1 MSDKNYSEE
10 RESFQVVAWLAG
22 ILCLALLVFLAFPAS
37 DQGGDIGEQLEEDL
51 LPESEAPAIPLD
63 DQAFF
68 GARYIA
74 ENIAKT
80 LDRRIELACEGGEM
94 IEGCSDDAQ
103 SARPCHSLVRRF
115 YNGPF
120 LGNFRFEVI
129 IQSDASVNCKL
140 RHFCM
145 ASDTI
150 GGKFLYY
157 RPGATEIMVSNVP
170 CKELVA
176 ELETQEAK

>member
-22 ILCLALLVFLAFPAS
+22 ILCLALLVFLAMPAS
-37 DQGGDIGEQLEEDL
+37 DRDGELGEQVEEGVM
-51 LPESEAPAIPLD
+51 PEAEAPVVPLD
-63 DQAFF
+63 EQAFF
-68 GARYIA
+68 GARFIA

-80 LDRRIELACEGGEM
+80 LERRIEIACEGGEA
-94 IEGCSDDAQ
+94 IEGCSDGIQ
-103 SARPCHSLVRRF
+103 SERPCHQLVRRF

-120 LGNFRFEVI
+120 LGNFRFEVVV
-129 IQSDASVNCKL
+129 QSDPSINCKL

-150 GGKFLYY
+150 GDKFLYY
-157 RPGATEIMVSNVP
+157 RPGANEIMVSNVP
-170 CKELVA
+170 CKDLLA
-176 ELETQEAK
+176 ELETQEAQ